1 MEKLWRLNRNT
12 VMILTLAGGVPLVYF
27 ESGISGLLAGTA
39 NILED
44 AAAYLKKEDLD
55 SLS

>member
-12 VMILTLAGGVPLVYF
+12 VMILKLAGGVPLVYF

-44 AAAYLKKEDLD
+44 AAAYLKT
-55 SLS
+55 